1 MHESLYALNVKLSTF
16 ELFMQCIVT
25 SSSDED
31 LIDVKIT
38 SRVTLSSYGVKLV
51 IYIFVLMHTS
61 EYY

>member
-16 ELFMQCIVT
+16 EFFMQCIVT
-25 SSSDED
+25 SSSDEDAED

-51 IYIFVLMHTS
+51 IYFL
-61 EYY
+61 Y